1 MPGKKI
7 SSLNSNLDLLLRESV
22 SKVTHTVLML
32 WLAPELEGGGTSVC
46 RPLYCSY
53 AVACCDCLLSG
64 ASEHFSSWTI
74 ENGYL

>member
-1 MPGKKI
+1 
-7 SSLNSNLDLLLRESV
+7 
-22 SKVTHTVLML
+22 ML
-32 WLAPELEGGGTSVC
+32 WLAPELEEEELLSADHCIVT
-46 RPLYCSY
+46 Y